1 MDKIAKKFNVLN
13 FILSL
18 FFVLALTNFFVIN
31 YFLDSEKEIRINFIL
46 LIVNMIVF
54 GLGAYVVI
62 SITRKIE
69 ESRVKNEAILESVG
83 DGLIAVD
90 NERKIIVINKVAIN
104 MLGWEGKDLV
114 GKEPNHLALED
125 ENGKLIPLDKRPTA
139 IALATGKITK
149 GNYFFIRK
157 DKTRFP
163 VAITATPIF
172 LNEKLIGL
180 IKMIRDITYEKEIDK
195 IKTEFVSIVSH
206 QLRGPLS
213 STKLYTEMILNG
225 DAGEVPP
232 KQKKFLEEIYRG
244 NQWMIEM
251 VNTLL
256 DVSRIELGIFKIEP
270 KPTDLVDLAHNVL
283 REQELKIKDKKLA
296 IIESFENN
304 IPIFST
310 DPKLLHMVF
319 QNLLSNAVEYTPTG
333 GKIELAISFDGK
345 NTLSI
350 KFSDNGYGIPA
361 KQQSQIFS
369 KLFRADNVKY
379 KGIEGTGLGLYIVK
393 SIIENLNGKIW
404 FESEEDKG
412 TTFFITLPL
421 DGANKEKVK

>member
-1 MDKIAKKFNVLN
+1 MDKIAKKFNVLS
-13 FILSL
+13 FVLSL
-18 FFVLALTNFFVIN
+18 FFVLAFTNFIVIN
-31 YFLDSEKEIRINFIL
+31 YFLDSDREIQINFIL

-54 GLGAYVVI
+54 GFGAYVVI

-90 NERKIIVINKVAIN
+90 NERKIIVINKVAIA
-104 MLGWEGKDLV
+104 MLGWEGKNLI

-139 IALATGKITK
+139 MALATGKTTK
-149 GNYFFIRK
+149 GNYFFVRK

-180 IKMIRDITYEKEIDK
+180 IKMIRDITYEKEVDK

-232 KQKKFLEEIYRG
+232 KQKKFLEEMYRG

-256 DVSRIELGIFKIEP
+256 DVSRIELGIFKIDP
-270 KPTDLVDLAHNVL
+270 KPTDLIELAHNVL
-283 REQELKIKDKKLA
+283 EEQELKIKDKKLA
-296 IIESFENN
+296 IIENFGNDV
-304 IPIFST
+304 PVFST

-333 GKIELAISFDGK
+333 GKIEFAISFDGK
-345 NTLSI
+345 NILSI
-350 KFSDNGYGIPA
+350 KFGDNGYGIPA

-393 SIIENLNGKIW
+393 SIVENLGGKIW

-412 TTFFITLPL
+412 TTFYITLPL
-421 DGANKEKVK
+421 DKNEKK